1 MNGHVTKR
9 QSKHG
14 PRWHV
19 VYYVDKAH
27 GGPARKSGG
36 TYAREKDAKA
46 ALGDILK
53 AYRDGS
59 YREPSALTVA
69 ALIDRWLRDCVA
81 VDRKPNT
88 VRHRLLRSA
97 CARLGI
103 IWTPKRLVAAV
114 TVSAGLSTQ
123 RTTCLLRVVPR

>member
-53 AYRDGS
+53 TSLTFPYRPVCS
-59 YREPSALTVA
+59 
-69 ALIDRWLRDCVA
+69 
-81 VDRKPNT
+81 
-88 VRHRLLRSA
+88 
-97 CARLGI
+97 ARLA
-103 IWTPKRLVAAV
+103 L
-114 TVSAGLSTQ
+114 GLASFGHQ
-123 RTTCLLRVVPR
+123 KDLWQP